1 MRDVVG
7 TCYAARRQ
15 FTRLLAVAAGAA
27 VLATGLLGGTPS
39 IAADDIKVGILLPLS
54 GSVAPIGVN
63 NRRGHELA
71 IDEINAAGGIKSMG
85 GAKLVMVDGDTQG
98 KPEVGMSE
106 VEKLARKGVV
116 AIMGAY
122 QSGVTFPST
131 QISEKLQVPFIDPV
145 AIADSITS
153 RGFKSIFKIAPKA
166 SWYARD
172 QVRFLKYAAEKAGKP
187 AKSVVLLYED
197 TLFGQST
204 AKGQKAAAKELGI
217 EIIGDISYPK
227 DTPDLTSTI
236 ANIKRL
242 NPDAILLVSY
252 ISDAVL
258 ITKTMRELDV
268 NIPMIGTSAG
278 HIDPA
283 YISNLGKYAD
293 YTFTVGEWNTDLK
306 RKGVKEI
313 SERFEKKFGVQ
324 MNGHAAET
332 YMATM
337 VLRDALEKTGS
348 TDRKK
353 LRDALAETKI
363 CGDNNILPY
372 DCIMFDKTG
381 QSPEAQLI
389 VLQIRGGKY
398 TTVWPP
404 EVAAT
409 EVVMPVPKWSDR

>member
-1 MRDVVG
+1 MHKTNKGR
-7 TCYAARRQ
+7 
-15 FTRLLAVAAGAA
+15 FTRRSVINRLMAGSAAAA
-27 VLATGLLGGTPS
+27 ILSTGLWAGGQAS
-39 IAADDIKVGILLPLS
+39 AAEDIKVGILLPLS
-54 GSVAPIGVN
+54 GSVAPIGIN

-106 VEKLARKGVV
+106 VEKLARKGVTV
-116 AIMGAY
+116 IMGAY

-131 QISEKLQVPFIDPV
+131 QIAEKLKVPFIDPV

-153 RGFKSIFKIAPKA
+153 RGFKYTFKVAPQA

-172 QVRFLKYAAEKAGKP
+172 QIRFLQYASEKGGKP
-187 AKSVVLLYED
+187 AKSAVLLYED

-204 AKGQKAAAKELGI
+204 SKGQEASAKELGI
-217 EIIGDISYPK
+217 EILANIPYPK
-227 DTPDLTSTI
+227 DTPDMTSTI
-236 ANIKRL
+236 AKIKQL

-283 YISNLGKYAD
+283 YVSNLGKYAD
-293 YTFTVGEWNTDLK
+293 YTFTVGEWATDLK
-306 RKGVKEI
+306 AAGVAEI
-313 SERFEKKFGVQ
+313 AARFEKKFGIP

-332 YMATM
+332 YMSTM
-337 VLRDALEKTGS
+337 ALRDALERAGS
-348 TDRKK
+348 ADREK
-353 LRDALAETKI
+353 LRAALAETKI
-363 CGDNNILPY
+363 CGDANILPY
-372 DCIMFDKTG
+372 DCVMFDETG
-381 QSPEAQLI
+381 QSPQAQLI
-389 VLQIRGGKY
+389 VLQIIDGKH
-398 TTVWPP
+398 TTVWPA

-409 EVVMPVPKWSDR
+409 DPVWPVPTWSSR

>member
-1 MRDVVG
+1 MHNTKDTLIAGRRMFGRVMVG
-7 TCYAARRQ
+7 SAA
-15 FTRLLAVAAGAA
+15 AA
-27 VLATGLLGGTPS
+27 VLATGLCAGGPAT
-39 IAADDIKVGILLPLS
+39 AAEDIKVGILLPLS
-54 GSVAPIGVN
+54 GSVAPIGIN

-71 IDEINAAGGIKSMG
+71 IEEINAAGGIKSMG

-106 VEKLARKGVV
+106 VEKLARKGVSV
-116 AIMGAY
+116 IMGAY

-131 QISEKLQVPFIDPV
+131 QIAEKLKVPFIDPV

-153 RGFKSIFKIAPKA
+153 RGFKFTFKVAPQA

-172 QVRFLKYAAEKAGKP
+172 QIRFLKYASEKGGKP
-187 AKSVVLLYED
+187 AKSAVLLYED

-204 AKGQKAAAKELGI
+204 SKGQEASAKELGI
-217 EIIGDISYPK
+217 EILANIPYPK
-227 DTPDLTSTI
+227 DTPDMTSTI
-236 ANIKRL
+236 AKIKQL

-283 YISNLGKYAD
+283 YVSNLGKYAD
-293 YTFTVGEWNTDLK
+293 YTFTVGEWATDLK
-306 RKGVKEI
+306 AAGVAEI
-313 SERFEKKFGVQ
+313 AARFEKKFGIA

-332 YMATM
+332 YMSTM
-337 VLRDALEKTGS
+337 ALRDALERAGS
-348 TDRKK
+348 ADREK
-353 LRDALAETKI
+353 LRAALAETKI
-363 CGDNNILPY
+363 CGDANILPY
-372 DCIMFDKTG
+372 DCVMFDETG
-381 QSPEAQLI
+381 QSPQAQLI
-389 VLQIRGGKY
+389 VLQILDGKH
-398 TTVWPP
+398 TTVWPA

-409 EVVMPVPKWSDR
+409 DPVWPVPTWSSR